1 MSSLDTS
8 LEYKIILIGN
18 SGVGKTSFFRKLS
31 TGDFAETNI
40 ATIGVEKISFDIN
53 IINDNNEKK
62 RIDISLFDTA
72 GQEKFRALTRQYY
85 KGTDGVLLLYDI
97 ADKKTFVNVEMWI
110 DSLNESIDNSKDK
123 YVIILI
129 GNKKDLLDDENYSRE
144 VSEEEAKEICQKFN
158 MKWGG
163 ECSIKDLSKE
173 ELLKLFESYTKE
185 IYDKVGEKTNKQQK
199 IKNVDQ
205 HKPKKK
211 CCATQ
216 IV

>member
-1 MSSLDTS
+1 MPNETVNSSDKS
-8 LEYKIILIGN
+8 LWVYFPFP
-18 SGVGKTSFFRKLS
+18 FFS
-31 TGDFAETNI
+31 
-40 ATIGVEKISFDIN
+40 
-53 IINDNNEKK
+53 INDNNEKK
-62 RIDISLFDTA
+62 RIDVSLFDTA

-110 DSLNESIDNSKDK
+110 DSLNESIDSSKDK

-163 ECSIKDLSKE
+163 ECSTKDLSKE
-173 ELLKLFESYTKE
+173 DLLKLFESYTNE